1 MQITKRSIGKT
12 IELRVEGRLDVYWA
26 DHLAA
31 AVDQEIRQGS
41 HHIRLD
47 LSPVAFMSSAGI
59 GVLVRFYR
67 ELNSI
72 QGSFGVSKCS
82 PGVLKIIEISKLH
95 ALLITTPEEESSL
108 QDGAAQASILKT
120 RAATMKQIEST
131 GIIYEVHPLA
141 TESTIE
147 CHS

>member
-72 QGSFGVSKCS
+72 QGSFAISKCS
-82 PGVLKIIEISKLH
+82 QGVRQILEISKLDV
-95 ALLITTPEEESSL
+95 LLVKPDVESSPS
-108 QDGAAQASILKT
+108 DDASESSILPAPSPVSIK
-120 RAATMKQIEST
+120 E
-131 GIIYEVHPLA
+131 
-141 TESTIE
+141 
-147 CHS
+147 